1 MFKKIVLSTALVL
14 CANAAFAADNN
25 VYVGFDAGSTK
36 IDSVNGRKGSFGA
49 FGGYQF
55 SREIAV
61 EAGYRR
67 LASFT
72 MFGADVD
79 TKQTALSLVASS
91 NITKDLDFFGRV
103 GYNKLSVSASVRG
116 YTGSASDSGALFGLG
131 LGYHFTENVSARVE
145 WQRAAKDTTNL
156 NAGLVFK
163 F

>member
-1 MFKKIVLSTALVL
+1 MFKKIVLSTALL
-14 CANAAFAADNN
+14 LAANVAFAANDG
-25 VYVGFDAGSTK
+25 VYVGVDAGSTK
-36 IDSVNGRKGSFGA
+36 IDDVSGRHSSFGA

-55 SREIAV
+55 SKELAV

-72 MFGADVD
+72 IFGADVD
-79 TKQTALSLVASS
+79 TKQTALSLVGSTS
-91 NITKDLDFFGRV
+91 ITKELDFFGRV
-103 GYNKLSVSASVRG
+103 GYNKLSVSASARG
-116 YTGSASDSGALFGLG
+116 YTGSGSDSGALFGVG

-145 WQRAAKDTTNL
+145 WQRVAKDTSNL